1 MFALIPGDDYRMALR
16 LRRQRMAVYSYFLV
30 WAGTFVGMQLGLFAD
45 HTPHLLLFGLT
56 LGINAIIFV
65 LIRSGLST
73 RWRDPAL
80 TVPQMMLGI
89 VLITVLLNYSRELQ
103 GAMLA
108 IYFMVMTFGVFALT
122 RVQMILMSL
131 FVLACYLA
139 MVLWRWHFSDGGILI
154 SITFGHFSILA
165 LGLFWF
171 VYVGGYISN
180 LQHRVRGQRKVLEQQ
195 RTHLEDTNRQL
206 EMAMNRLEEIAIRDP
221 LTGLYNRRHFHE
233 RLEQELARAE
243 RTGRSFHITL
253 IDLDRFKAV
262 NDRYGHNAGDEVLR
276 RFAEVARQT
285 LRKSDL
291 VARYGGEEFI
301 VLLPD
306 GQVDDIIAVMDRLR
320 QQFSALQYGEALS
333 DSQVTLSA
341 GITAWIPGDTLD
353 SLTERADRALYRAK
367 EKGRNRI
374 ETVTDQP
381 GPMAG

>member
-1 MFALIPGDDYRMALR
+1 MFTLIPRHDHRMALR
-16 LRRQRMAVYSYFLV
+16 LRRQMMAVYSYFLV

-56 LGINAIIFV
+56 LGINAVIFA
-65 LIRSGLST
+65 LIRGGFST

-131 FVLACYLA
+131 FVLACYLG
-139 MVLWRWHFSDGGILI
+139 MVLWRWYFSNGGILF

-180 LQHRVRGQRKVLEQQ
+180 LQHRVRRQRTVLAQQ

-206 EMAMNRLEEIAIRDP
+206 ESALGRLEEIAIRDP
-221 LTGLYNRRHFHE
+221 LTGLYNRRHFLE

-243 RTGRSFHITL
+243 RTGQGFHIAL
-253 IDLDRFKAV
+253 IDLDRFKDI

-276 RFAEVARQT
+276 RFADVARET

-291 VARYGGEEFI
+291 MARYGGEEFI
-301 VLLPD
+301 VLFPD
-306 GQVDDIIAVMDRLR
+306 GRVNDIVAVMDRLR
-320 QQFSALQYGEALS
+320 NGFNALQYSKTLAN
-333 DSQVTLSA
+333 SQVTFSA
-341 GITAWIPGDTLD
+341 GIASWTSGDVLD
-353 SLTERADRALYRAK
+353 SLTERADQALYRAK
-367 EKGRNRI
+367 QSGRDRI
-374 ETVTDQP
+374 EVAEQ
-381 GPMAG
+381 GNR